1 MKGTVMTRA
10 QYTVVLAAAM
20 FAGLLGGALSERFFA
35 SGLAV
40 AQSKSNSV
48 NAEEFLL
55 LDKAGKVRAG
65 LGLDGNGEIGLVLT
79 SKDGG
84 RKLYLSPDEASAV
97 RLVDRNGKVLWAAQ

>member
-1 MKGTVMTRA
+1 MTRI
-10 QYTVVLAAAM
+10 QFVIVLGAAM
-20 FAGLLGGALSERFFA
+20 LVGLLGGALSERLF
-35 SGLAV
+35 SGGLAV
-40 AQSKSNSV
+40 AQSKSNSI

-65 LGLDGNGEIGLVLT
+65 LGLDANGEIGLVMT
-79 SKDGG
+79 SRDGG